1 MHTHIAF
8 GIPEQRDVFAIL
20 EYRIVLY
27 AQDVMSLRFILCIS
41 IGIFLAGCGGGTE
54 STDPESNPTP
64 QPAPEIPSAP
74 VITNEEAVRLLMQA
88 SFGPTDESVE
98 QVAVMGA
105 EQWLNS
111 QFAQPVTEHLPLLN
125 STFPQE
131 EIYSHHW
138 VETWWQ
144 RSIYADDQLRQRVA
158 FALSEIFVVSTKD
171 TRLLVDPRG
180 VASYYDTLLAHSFG
194 NFRELLEAVT
204 LHPMMGMYLSML
216 GNEKPDTERNI
227 RPDEN
232 FAREVMQLFTIGLV
246 ALNEDGSVVT
256 NSQGEPVATYDQD
269 VIKGFAHVFTGWNFA
284 GRANWW
290 EDNYD
295 GQSPMEPYEA
305 FHDRGEKTLLNGTVV
320 PAGQNARAD
329 LAMALDNLFNHPNV
343 GPFIGKQLIQ
353 RLVTSNP
360 SAQYISRVAA
370 AFNDNGHGVRGDMQA
385 VITAILLDDEARI
398 MDASQTGK
406 LRNPLL
412 RIAHVMRV
420 FASQARD
427 GGMGHEF
434 VGFNIGIAPLDSP
447 SVFNFYRPDYSA
459 PGAIRDAGLVS
470 PEFQITNEISITRF
484 VNYMYYMAWFNNLR
498 GDEIVEDDVGIV
510 NFDRLAALS
519 NDHDA
524 LLDYL
529 NLMLLD
535 GQMNDAMRTVLMDAL
550 EHWSQ
555 EQTEWIKLANVV
567 YLITI
572 SPQFAIQL

>member
-1 MHTHIAF
+1 MFT
-8 GIPEQRDVFAIL
+8 
-20 EYRIVLY
+20 
-27 AQDVMSLRFILCIS
+27 RFIFCF
-41 IGIFLAGCGGGTE
+41 FLVALLPACGGEDAAT
-54 STDPESNPTP
+54 
-64 QPAPEIPSAP
+64 PAPEPTPSPQPQPTPPDRAM
-74 VITNEEAVRLLMQA
+74 TDQEAVRLLLQA
-88 SFGPTDESVE
+88 SFGPTDGSVE
-98 QVAVMGA
+98 NVAEIGA
-105 EQWLNS
+105 EAWLEA
-111 QFAQPVTEHLPLLN
+111 QFASPVTEHLPVLN
-125 STFPQE
+125 STFPGD

-138 VETWWQ
+138 VEIWWQ

-158 FALSEIFVVSTKD
+158 FSLSQIFVVSTKD
-171 TRLLVDPRG
+171 ARLLVDPRG
-180 VASYYDTLLAHSFG
+180 VTSYYDTLLTHSFG
-194 NFRELLEAVT
+194 NFRDLLEAVT

-216 GNEKPDTERNI
+216 GNEKPDAERNI

-246 ALNEDGSVVT
+246 ELNQDGSVVT
-256 NSQGEPVATYDQD
+256 DSQGNPVATYDQET
-269 VIKGFAHVFTGWNFA
+269 IKGFAHVFTGWHYA

-290 EDNYD
+290 DDNYD

-305 FHDRGEKTLLNGTVV
+305 FHDRGEKILLNGTGV

-360 SAQYISRVAA
+360 SADYISRVAA
-370 AFNDNGHGVRGDMQA
+370 AFNDNGDGVRGDMRA
-385 VITAILLDDEARI
+385 VIEAILLDDEARDI
-398 MDASQTGK
+398 SATSTGK

-420 FASQARD
+420 FQSRARD

-434 VGFNIGIAPLDSP
+434 VGLNIGVAPLDSP

-459 PGAIRDAGLVS
+459 PGAIREAGLVS
-470 PEFQITNEISITRF
+470 PEFQITNEISITRY
-484 VNYMYYMAWFNNLR
+484 VNYMFYMAWFNNLR
-498 GDEIVEDDVGIV
+498 GDDIVEDDAGIV
-510 NFDRLAALS
+510 NFDQLAALS
-519 NDHDA
+519 DDHDA

-535 GQMNDAMRTVLMDAL
+535 GQMNDTMRTVLMDAL
-550 EHWSQ
+550 DYWSQ
-555 EQTEWIKLANVV
+555 GEADWVKLANVV

-572 SPQFAIQL
+572 SPQFAVQQ